1 MKKTLSFVLPF
12 LLGCVPL
19 FASPSH
25 IPDQI
30 PDQTLIDHFIARQAR
45 EENGEEYAEARK
57 MLIGDLNHD
66 RVPDFAVL
74 YTIEGQDGTN
84 NYLQYL
90 AVFIRT
96 KGKLVPAA
104 HTVVGGKHN
113 RNVELQS
120 LSNNVIRFKTLSYRA
135 SDPASTPSRK
145 GTARFV
151 LIKRKLKEL

>member
-1 MKKTLSFVLPF
+1 MKMALMFALLF
-12 LLGCVPL
+12 LLACTPSL
-19 FASPSH
+19 ASSSQ
-25 IPDQI
+25 DQDKTI
-30 PDQTLIDHFIARQAR
+30 VDDFIAKQATQ
-45 EENGEEYAEARK
+45 ENGEEYAEARK
-57 MLIGDLNHD
+57 MRTGDLNRD
-66 RVPDFAVL
+66 GVPDVAVL

-96 KGKLVPAA
+96 KGKLVAAA

-151 LIKRKLKEL
+151 LIKSKLKEL